1 MTYRIAEG
9 SLTLASGWQDQSINV
24 LLMQDAGAKGAN
36 LVIAREQL
44 PLGMT
49 FEGHVAEQR
58 QTFKAKLDGCEMLV
72 DTVGKVDGRAAHFL
86 EMSWRSEGR
95 PVRQVMVMVPAAK
108 GMTLTFTGTIPGEFD
123 EATRQTL
130 VDAIV
135 SFKFDA

>member
-95 PVRQVMVMVPAAK
+95 PARQVMVMVPAAK